1 MRRRLI
7 PLRLRCAWR
16 HPQISRVAG
25 CFIARQY
32 TGLHARERGATADV
46 TLEYM
51 GHHASS
57 RTLDHVGDF
66 TTTRRVLPISGL
78 AVAMDIFAALVA
90 AALHK
95 LIGRRL
101 GTSAT

>member
-1 MRRRLI
+1 
-7 PLRLRCAWR
+7 
-16 HPQISRVAG
+16 
-25 CFIARQY
+25 
-32 TGLHARERGATADV
+32 
-46 TLEYM
+46 M

-57 RTLDHVGDF
+57 GTLDHLGDF

-101 GTSAT
+101 GTCAT

>member
-1 MRRRLI
+1 
-7 PLRLRCAWR
+7 
-16 HPQISRVAG
+16 
-25 CFIARQY
+25 
-32 TGLHARERGATADV
+32 
-46 TLEYM
+46 M

-78 AVAMDIFAALVA
+78 AVAIGVFAALVA
-90 AALHK
+90 AALLK

-101 GTSAT
+101 GTCAT